1 MTEGRLARPYGPANG
16 PPGGQGANLPS
27 LGPAERA
34 LHTAKRK
41 EIYERL
47 YPHTKPGV
55 AQGLGM
61 VRSAIKKAGGQV
73 GPEVDRAFVRVIA
86 KATGL
91 SDRTAKRDAARGKQV
106 KVLAEVRCRLTCPA
120 RRTSGPTSGGDV
132 TGMVLKMV
140 RHPSTAFGPMSLVHR
155 DHVSSDTAD
164 SFNSFGAMYAARGFH
179 FAAGLFGI
187 EGSHLQLSV
196 RNGMAGYSAN
206 LREQEKLPPEQK
218 KPRRPVGEVASM
230 AISAVV
236 LEALA
241 LELVLKVRLYRAG
254 KTPPK
259 SHNLATLFAKLPASE
274 RREITQR
281 FRASR
286 QPGALT
292 LGQLLAYSAEAFE
305 QWRYMHE
312 HERVEA
318 SVSDMREA
326 FDVLAY
332 GL

>member
-1 MTEGRLARPYGPANG
+1 MALRAVRARTF
-16 PPGGQGANLPS
+16 LPS
-27 LGPAERA
+27 LGPAEWA

-47 YPHTKPGV
+47 YPHTKAGV

-73 GPEVDRAFVRVIA
+73 GPKVDRAFVRVIA

-187 EGSHLQLSV
+187 RGNASPVERTEWHGRIFGQPT
-196 RNGMAGYSAN
+196 RT
-206 LREQEKLPPEQK
+206 REAASEQK

-236 LEALA
+236 LEVVSGWQDATEIA
-241 LELVLKVRLYRAG
+241 QSCNAVRQAPS
-254 KTPPK
+254 K
-259 SHNLATLFAKLPASE
+259 
-274 RREITQR
+274 
-281 FRASR
+281 
-286 QPGALT
+286 
-292 LGQLLAYSAEAFE
+292 
-305 QWRYMHE
+305 
-312 HERVEA
+312 
-318 SVSDMREA
+318 
-326 FDVLAY
+326 
-332 GL
+332 